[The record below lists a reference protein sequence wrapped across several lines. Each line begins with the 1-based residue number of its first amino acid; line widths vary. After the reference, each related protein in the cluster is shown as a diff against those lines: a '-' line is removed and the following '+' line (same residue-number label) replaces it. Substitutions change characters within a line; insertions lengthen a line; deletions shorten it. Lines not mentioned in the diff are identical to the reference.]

1 MKGVHPWIG
10 VLLFIGVSSLKW
22 DPPAQA
28 AHGNKIIIKLQMNG
42 PSLKLL
48 MHLKFRL
55 THAQL
60 ALKKLP
66 GIVSMNK

>member
-28 AHGNKIIIKLQMNG
+28 AHGNKMIIKLQMNG
-42 PSLKLL
+42 PSLK
-48 MHLKFRL
+48 
-55 THAQL
+55 
-60 ALKKLP
+60 
-66 GIVSMNK
+66 